1 MNKELCLVFIDN
13 VGTNLD
19 DKYVYQLY
27 FSETP
32 EVVWG
37 EFWNVCPCSI
47 VPVIH
52 PDLGTISQV
61 YEVELDHEIS
71 IVTQNSCF
79 SMQDCIDG
87 IISLGW
93 IDFSERIMLND
104 KLIKFDF
111 GEHFED
117 TESKVQFLGSKM
129 KFLWEKQD
137 NSEEDIDNLIDKLG
151 GGINDEW

>member
-1 MNKELCLVFIDN
+1 MDKELYLAFIDN

-19 DKYVYQLY
+19 EKYVYQFY

-47 VPVIH
+47 VPDIH
-52 PDLGTISQV
+52 PDISTINFI
-61 YEVELDHEIS
+61 YEIEIDNELSTVAE
-71 IVTQNSCF
+71 NSCF

-93 IDFSERIMLND
+93 VDFNENVLMD
-104 KLIKFDF
+104 GKLIKFDF
-111 GEHFED
+111 GEIFESV
-117 TESKVQFLGSKM
+117 ENKIRCLNSEM
-129 KFLWEKQD
+129 KFLWEKTD
-137 NSEEDIDNLIDKLG
+137 NSEEVIEELIDKLG
-151 GGINDEW
+151 GCDEW

>member
-1 MNKELCLVFIDN
+1 MDKELYLVFIDN

-37 EFWNVCPCSI
+37 EFWNICPCSI
-47 VPVIH
+47 VPDIR
-52 PDLGTISQV
+52 PDLATINLV
-61 YEVELDHEIS
+61 YEVELDYEIS
-71 IVTQNSCF
+71 TVINNSCF
-79 SMQDCIDG
+79 SMQDCIDR

-93 IDFSERIMLND
+93 IDFSERIHIEG

-111 GEHFED
+111 GEHFVE
-117 TESKVQFLGSKM
+117 TENKI
-129 KFLWEKQD
+129 KFLDSEMRLLWERTD
-137 NSEEDIDNLIDKLG
+137 DSEEA
-151 GGINDEW
+151 INDLLNKIGGTENEW